1 LNENVLVVPAKH
13 ISNVVN
19 SEGLLKIEINWLS
32 ELMEQQGRYIPRE
45 KAEIDES
52 YRQIIPYVV
61 LKDHYG
67 YYLFK
72 RTKKQGEKRLHEK
85 YTLGVGGHVNQK
97 DSHKD
102 GVWKSF
108 EEGMQREVKE
118 EVEIVIKSIEYLG
131 LINDLSTPVSRVHLG
146 VAYIADIDFFGLNE
160 PDKFTV
166 KQFALSEL
174 RKFKEKMEGWSR
186 LVLMELLKKKS

>member
-1 LNENVLVVPAKH
+1 M
-13 ISNVVN
+13 SNVVH
-19 SEGLLKIEINWLS
+19 SEGLLKIEISWLS
-32 ELMEQQGRYIPRE
+32 ELMEKNGKYIPRE
-45 KAEIDES
+45 KAEIDER

-61 LKDHYG
+61 LKDHDG

-146 VAYIADIDFFGLNE
+146 VAYIADIVFFGLNE
-160 PDKFTV
+160 PDKFEV
-166 KQFALSEL
+166 EQFPLSEL
-174 RKFKEKMEGWSR
+174 RKFEEKMEGWSR
-186 LVLMELLKKKS
+186 LVLMEILKKKS